1 MADRSVVARDEFHES
16 EASEAWMFCFENT
29 SAEKSSFAVDLLC
42 FISLSLRVAVSFGVF
57 IVTITIFTL
66 IIVSRYYLYYVNTS
80 PQIPFRFRGKETN
93 YLCCWTHIDVKNVLH
108 GLILNVVY
116 KYRK

>member
-42 FISLSLRVAVSFGVF
+42 FISLSLRVAVSLNA
-57 IVTITIFTL
+57 TRRHRAL
-66 IIVSRYYLYYVNTS
+66 
-80 PQIPFRFRGKETN
+80 PPFAS
-93 YLCCWTHIDVKNVLH
+93 
-108 GLILNVVY
+108 
-116 KYRK
+116 